1 MQNIQLWGASKRNSG
16 HTKWGDRR
24 RFDSRAG
31 KGVKRPSGEGG
42 RDQAAATGVA
52 PGKAAGGEIQDRRTH
67 AQRRSQAVCLG
78 RAAHLA
84 QQARQLPTHAN
95 VTCRRHM
102 PTSRANVTCRR
113 SIPPSHA
120 GARCLHCST
129 RIYSRRTHLGVRSAA

>member
-84 QQARQLPTHAN
+84 TAGQAAADTCQRHMPTSHAN
-95 VTCRRHM
+95 VTCQRHM
-102 PTSRANVTCRR
+102 PTFHPAVTRR
-113 SIPPSHA
+113 SALPALQHA
-120 GARCLHCST
+120 H
-129 RIYSRRTHLGVRSAA
+129 I